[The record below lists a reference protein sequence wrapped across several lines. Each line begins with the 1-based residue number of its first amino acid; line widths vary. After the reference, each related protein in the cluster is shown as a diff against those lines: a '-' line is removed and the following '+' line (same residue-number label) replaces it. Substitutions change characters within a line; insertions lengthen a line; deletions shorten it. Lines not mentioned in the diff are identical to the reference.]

1 MIVNTSLLL
10 PTKDKDL
17 SILDLG
23 GLVTSLVNPN
33 RDLVPQFLSLGSYE
47 VIRYLRMGTV
57 E

>member
-10 PTKDKDL
+10 PKDKDL

-23 GLVTSLVNPN
+23 GLVTLLVNPN
-33 RDLVPQFLSLGSYE
+33 KGLVPQFLNLGSYE
-47 VIRYLRMGTV
+47 VIMYHRMGTV